1 MLYFPAIPALQIH
14 GPLVNLGLDVSHD
27 LSGRKV
33 AGLEIILEMSC
44 PSGVPLA
51 VSSEISPCC
60 FLPDRFILSAVQ
72 THGGFF

>member
-1 MLYFPAIPALQIH
+1 MR
-14 GPLVNLGLDVSHD
+14 

-33 AGLEIILEMSC
+33 AGLEIILKMSF

-60 FLPDRFILSAVQ
+60 FLSNGFILSAVQ
-72 THGGFF
+72 THGGFFYVQDERIVLYCRW